1 MPTVPTSFVPQVGMS
16 DAGGQVPAQAYPVQ
30 PMENF
35 AARQAQEV
43 GIRTMELG
51 NVAFRAGT
59 ALEDSINDAKT
70 REEDTAFLATTN
82 EIMRGQN
89 GYLRTAGKDAEDSYL
104 VANEA
109 IAKAAQASM
118 DRLQNDTQ
126 KRMFA
131 PVLARNMMSAQNAV
145 NDHRERE
152 VKQYYINEN
161 KARAGQYVQK
171 TIDSTDMRG
180 MKDEEG
186 HAVGPFYENL
196 GVALADIR
204 NAGRSMGYADD
215 SAQMHELERAVHTQ
229 VAMGVSGRLVDDN
242 DYQGALEYVTEQEKK
257 GNLQTDAAEKMMSS
271 IWANRK
277 RQMVDELA
285 NSIKTTGIP
294 ESPSAFGYLLP
305 VENSKQTVGLNDG
318 SKRVQIF
325 TDPQIMVSGRG
336 RKNVT
341 MLQMPQSGTIEGV
354 KREDDGTYTVA
365 MVTNDGTVLTFGN
378 LPPQQ
383 LPDKGTEIGR
393 GELFAHTG
401 GDGTFIYGA
410 VRGTKPVD
418 PMNVN
423 VYGEPDRGSTERPK
437 TLSEAIAATKSIDEP
452 EQRKNVQIR
461 LREMY
466 AQDDAIEQK
475 DYRDTYN
482 GMSEFLANPNNT
494 LAMIPPDKWAMLKES
509 DRQQFMGA
517 QLKVDELSVV
527 EELTRNPERG
537 TEEYLYEHRNELTRD
552 TYIRFLKESKRTYEN
567 KIDADQLN
575 LVLLDNHQS
584 KLVNPKSDADKV
596 RSLRLR
602 EEVAKQIDIIQQKQK
617 KPVDDEQ
624 RRQIIEDKVLDV
636 AMVDVN
642 WGWDPTVPIA
652 TMSAEEVLSAY
663 RDVGGKR
670 VPMIDPRTRREL
682 ENSLVSQGLEPTPGL
697 IVRAWKQMKQG
708 TK

>member
-1 MPTVPTSFVPQVGMS
+1 MS

-43 GIRTMELG
+43 GIRTTELG

-59 ALEDSINDAKT
+59 ALQDSINDAKT
-70 REEDTAFLATTN
+70 REEDTAFLATMHNLT
-82 EIMRGQN
+82 RGPN
-89 GYLRTAGKDAEDSYL
+89 GYLRTEGKQAEDYYTN
-104 VANEA
+104 VNDA
-109 IAKAAQASM
+109 IVRAGQESM

-131 PVLARNMMSAQNAV
+131 PVLARNMMAAQGAIE
-145 NDHRERE
+145 DHRDRQ

-171 TIDSTDMRG
+171 TIDSSDKRN
-180 MKDEEG
+180 MKDG
-186 HAVGPFYENL
+186 DGKFVGPFYENL
-196 GVALADIR
+196 GVALADMR
-204 NAGRSMGYADD
+204 NAGRAMGFADD

-229 VAMGVSGRLVDDN
+229 VAQGVSGRLMDDN

-257 GNLQTDAAEKMMSS
+257 GNLQTDAAEKLMSS

-285 NSIKTTGIP
+285 NSIKATGIP
-294 ESPSAFGYLLP
+294 ESRSAFGYLLP
-305 VENSKQTVGLNDG
+305 VEDSKQVVALDDG
-318 SKRVQIF
+318 SKRVRIG
-325 TDPQIMVSGRG
+325 TDPQTLSGAG

-354 KREDDGTYTVA
+354 QREEDGTYTVA

-378 LPPQQ
+378 LPPQK
-383 LPDKGTEIGR
+383 LPEKGTEIGR

-410 VRGTKPVD
+410 VRGNKPVD

-423 VYGEPDRGSTERPK
+423 VYGEPDRSATERPK

-517 QLKVDELSVV
+517 QLKADELSVV

-567 KIDADQLN
+567 KIEADQLN
-575 LVLLDNHQS
+575 LVLLDNGQS

-636 AMVDVN
+636 ATVDVN

-670 VPMIDPRTRREL
+670 VPMIDSRTRREL
-682 ENSLVSQGLEPTPGL
+682 ENSLVSQGLEPTPSL
-697 IVRAWKQMKQG
+697 IVRAWKQTKQG